1 MNDVFHRIYECYINW
16 AGSMP
21 DGRLITIIRL
31 TLLFAVPT
39 AIYYWAFISRHRE
52 GFGRFLI
59 AFIADFLVLAIPI
72 SVPHD
77 VTAKAW
83 IVTICVLLLA
93 YLPGVHPFFVYREA
107 GRQKRLRTG
116 LYVLMGTLLVAG
128 LLWS

>member
-1 MNDVFHRIYECYINW
+1 MEDFFHRLNAAYIPW
-16 AGSMP
+16 AGSIP
-21 DGRLITIIRL
+21 DMKLIAIIRL
-31 TLLFAVPT
+31 TLLFAVPV
-39 AIYYWAFISRHRE
+39 AIYYWAFISQHRE

-83 IVTICVLLLA
+83 IVTICLLLLA